1 MGEESRAGIAASHVF
16 RDPRSGPRRD
26 ITVYTYRPGA
36 FTPRSPVVLV
46 LHGRNR
52 NGEEYRDWW
61 RAEADRRGFLVAVP
75 EFTESQYAHP
85 HEYNYAAMVGAD
97 GRFRP
102 RSEWLFPVFEAVFG
116 DLRRRFGSERE
127 GFFLFGHSAGG
138 QLVHR
143 LATFGWSASI
153 ERAVSANS
161 GSYTLPLL
169 DVAYPH
175 GLGGT
180 GLAEADL
187 RALFARPLVVLLGES
202 DTDPDHYQLPREP
215 ADMAQGAHRFARG
228 LNYFATA
235 RREAGRLGVPLAWR
249 VATAPGVAHVA
260 AEIAPYAARELF
272 EGAAAADYA

>member
-1 MGEESRAGIAASHVF
+1 MRVDSGGGIAASHLF
-16 RDPRSGPRRD
+16 RDPRDGPRRE
-26 ITVYTYRPGA
+26 ITVHTYRPST
-36 FTPRSPVVLV
+36 FTPQSAIVVV
-46 LHGRNR
+46 MHGRNR

-61 RAEADRRGFLVAVP
+61 RAAADRRGFLVAVP
-75 EFTESQYAHP
+75 EFIEAQYAHP
-85 HEYNYAAMVGAD
+85 HEYNYAAMVGPD

-102 RSEWLFPVFEAVFG
+102 RSEWLFPVVDAVF
-116 DLRRRFGSERE
+116 DDVRQRFGCERE
-127 GFFLFGHSAGG
+127 RFFLFGHSAGG

-153 ERAVSANS
+153 ERAIAANS

-169 DVAYPH
+169 DVPYPH

-180 GLAEADL
+180 GLGEADL
-187 RALFARPLVVLLGES
+187 RALLARPLVILLGES

-215 ADMAQGAHRFARG
+215 ADMAQGAHRFERG

-235 RREAGRLGVPLAWR
+235 RREAARLGVPLAWR

-272 EGAAAADYA
+272 EGAAADYA